1 MLRGGMAPIVVIDFL
16 WGHFLA
22 DNDPSSADDA
32 LAAWLLFIEV
42 VEAVCGR
49 APRVHL
55 SRSPT
60 PYDIHITV

>member
-42 VEAVCGR
+42 VCGR

-55 SRSPT
+55 SRSPH
-60 PYDIHITV
+60 DVHITV